1 VDANAT
7 PLIDYIFAS
16 KRIRSIP
23 AGKFAPED
31 RHANFAGKV
40 GASALADVR
49 AQVAFRE
56 KKRQDYLVE
65 WQRFQ
70 LDPQALFSTLP
81 SFGFCVSHRD
91 VARHARQASASGGT
105 TRLLCRLNK
114 EAIRLVDQK
123 WTC

>member
-1 VDANAT
+1 ML
-7 PLIDYIFAS
+7 PLSSITSLPVKEFVRSPQAS
-16 KRIRSIP
+16 SRLRTVMQISPARWGHLRS
-23 AGKFAPED
+23 
-31 RHANFAGKV
+31 RMC
-40 GASALADVR
+40 

-81 SFGFCVSHRD
+81 SFGCCVSHRD
-91 VARHARQASASGGT
+91 VARHARKATASGGS
-105 TRLLCRLNK
+105 TRLQCRLK
-114 EAIRLVDQK
+114 GAIRLVDQK